1 MLQVYTRHSM
11 KGENYRN
18 FQVEISQSGKD
29 PPPTLPV
36 VEIEGNN
43 PAGEMNFYFYQ
54 NSHFISYLCSPKL
67 EWNFCSFASE
77 TRNKLLNDRFK

>member
-29 PPPTLPV
+29 PPSSLPA
-36 VEIEGNN
+36 VEVEGKN
-43 PAGEMNFYFYQ
+43 PAGEMNFYFTKTPH
-54 NSHFISYLCSPKL
+54 SISYLVQS
-67 EWNFCSFASE
+67 WNGTFVSSLWKHE
-77 TRNKLLNDRFK
+77 TNF

>member
-29 PPPTLPV
+29 PPSSLPA
-36 VEIEGNN
+36 VEIEGKN
-43 PAGEMNFYFYQ
+43 PAGEMNFYFTKTPH
-54 NSHFISYLCSPKL
+54 SISYLVQS
-67 EWNFCSFASE
+67 WNGTFVPSLRKHEINF
-77 TRNKLLNDRFK
+77 

>member
-43 PAGEMNFYFYQ
+43 PAGEMNFYFTKTPIS
-54 NSHFISYLCSPKL
+54 SHTKSKVGM
-67 EWNFCSFASE
+67 E
-77 TRNKLLNDRFK
+77 LLLLRFGNTK